1 MMRKLLCLLLVL
13 ALLPVSAAFADSPV
27 CWRYKVTPGEALSG
41 EGLQPVLDVLNTV
54 HLELTSQKDG
64 DTLLGSAVFL
74 TKGKDILS
82 VRVRDSAGDCAFA
95 CSLLGNN
102 TLAFRREQLGSV
114 LLSLVQYLGN
124 SGILKNENLEIVRSA
139 ANALAGLID
148 DVVLNMDESGSDTVI
163 DLQPYVDSLRAMA
176 TSSEETVLEPGSPEC
191 PGASRKTVYLLSEA
205 DMNVLLETLLT
216 RALAIPV
223 IGSHL
228 QSGSL
233 RIGRQRISADFFR
246 ELFASLHGETI
257 LTIWEGADG
266 RAIRMDVRIPDISSL
281 VEDPDFS
288 RVSGLLIDIERST
301 LSAVTTSSITRVRLT
316 GLEQD
321 LLIIAME
328 KGPGKDIRDPA
339 DRQVVHQVGSMSDEA
354 FSRLFSGM
362 YWTIMSE
369 SLKLVLSLPASVFNL
384 LLDKVFKSIF

>member
-1 MMRKLLCLLLVL
+1 MRKLLCLLLVL

-27 CWRYKVTPGEALSG
+27 CWRYKVTPGGALSG
-41 EGLQPVLDVLNTV
+41 DGLQVVLDVLNAV
-54 HLELTSQKDG
+54 QLDLTSQKDG
-64 DTLLGSAVFL
+64 NTLLGSAVFL

-82 VRVRDSAGDCAFA
+82 VRVRDSAGECAFA
-95 CSLLGNN
+95 CSLLRNN
-102 TLAFRREQLGSV
+102 TLAFRRDQLGSV

-148 DVVLNMDESGSDTVI
+148 NVVLNMDESGSDTVI
-163 DLQPYVDSLRAMA
+163 DLQPYVDSLRALA
-176 TSSEETVLEPGSPEC
+176 TSSEETVLPPGSSEC
-191 PGASRKTVYLLSEA
+191 PGAVRKTAYLLSEA
-205 DMNVLLETLLT
+205 DMNALLDTLLS
-216 RALAIPV
+216 RALAVPV
-223 IGSHL
+223 IGSYL

-233 RIGRQRISADFFR
+233 QIGRQRISADFFR
-246 ELFASLHGETI
+246 NLFASLHGETV

-266 RAIRMDVRIPDISSL
+266 KAVRMDIRIPDISAL

-288 RVSGLLIDIERST
+288 RVTGLLIDIDRSA
-301 LSAVTTSSITRVRLT
+301 LSPDITSSITRVRLT

-321 LLIIAME
+321 LITIAME
-328 KGPGKDIRDPA
+328 KGPGQDIRDPA
-339 DRQVVHQVGSMSDEA
+339 DRQVVHQVGDMSDEE

-369 SLKLVLSLPASVFNL
+369 ALKLVLSLPASVFNL
-384 LLDKVFKSIF
+384 LMDKVFKSIF

>member
-1 MMRKLLCLLLVL
+1 MRKLLCLLLVL

-27 CWRYKVTPGEALSG
+27 CWRYKVTPGGALSG
-41 EGLQPVLDVLNTV
+41 DGLQVVLDVLNAV
-54 HLELTSQKDG
+54 QLDLTSQKDG
-64 DTLLGSAVFL
+64 NTLLGSAVFL

-82 VRVRDSAGDCAFA
+82 VRVRDSAGECAFA
-95 CSLLGNN
+95 CSLLRNN
-102 TLAFRREQLGSV
+102 TLAFRRDQLGSV

-148 DVVLNMDESGSDTVI
+148 NVVLNMDESGSDTVI
-163 DLQPYVDSLRAMA
+163 DLQPYVDSLRALA
-176 TSSEETVLEPGSPEC
+176 TSSEETVLPPGSSEC
-191 PGASRKTVYLLSEA
+191 PGAVRKTAYLLSEA
-205 DMNVLLETLLT
+205 DMNALLDTLLS
-216 RALAIPV
+216 RALAVPV
-223 IGSHL
+223 IGSYL

-233 RIGRQRISADFFR
+233 QIGRQRISADFFR
-246 ELFASLHGETI
+246 DLFASLHGETV

-266 RAIRMDVRIPDISSL
+266 KAVRMDIRIPDISAL

-288 RVSGLLIDIERST
+288 RVTGLLIDIDRSA
-301 LSAVTTSSITRVRLT
+301 LSPDITSSITRVRLT

-321 LLIIAME
+321 LITIAME
-328 KGPGKDIRDPA
+328 KGPGQNIRDPA
-339 DRQVVHQVGSMSDEA
+339 DRQVVHQVGDMSDEE

-369 SLKLVLSLPASVFNL
+369 ALKLVLSLPASVFNL
-384 LLDKVFKSIF
+384 LMDKVFKSIF

>member
-1 MMRKLLCLLLVL
+1 MRKLLCLLLVL

-27 CWRYKVTPGEALSG
+27 CWRYKVTPGGALSG
-41 EGLQPVLDVLNTV
+41 DGLQVVLDVLNAV
-54 HLELTSQKDG
+54 QLDLTSHKDG
-64 DTLLGSAVFL
+64 NTLLGSAVFL

-82 VRVRDSAGDCAFA
+82 VRVRDSAGECAFA
-95 CSLLGNN
+95 CSLLRNN
-102 TLAFRREQLGSV
+102 TLAFRRDQLGSV

-148 DVVLNMDESGSDTVI
+148 NVVLNMDESGSDTVI
-163 DLQPYVDSLRAMA
+163 DLQPYVDSLRALA
-176 TSSEETVLEPGSPEC
+176 TSSEETVLPPGSSEC
-191 PGASRKTVYLLSEA
+191 PGAVRKTAYLLSEA
-205 DMNVLLETLLT
+205 DMNALLDTLLS
-216 RALAIPV
+216 RALAVPV
-223 IGSHL
+223 IGSYL

-233 RIGRQRISADFFR
+233 QIGRQRISADFFR
-246 ELFASLHGETI
+246 DLFASLHGETV

-266 RAIRMDVRIPDISSL
+266 KAVRMDIRIPDISAL

-288 RVSGLLIDIERST
+288 RVTGLLIDIDRSA
-301 LSAVTTSSITRVRLT
+301 LSPDITSSITRVRLT

-321 LLIIAME
+321 LITIAME
-328 KGPGKDIRDPA
+328 KGPGQDIRDPA
-339 DRQVVHQVGSMSDEA
+339 DRQVVHQVGDMSDEE

-369 SLKLVLSLPASVFNL
+369 ALKLVLSLPASVFNL
-384 LLDKVFKSIF
+384 LMDKVFKSIF

>member
-1 MMRKLLCLLLVL
+1 MRKLLCLLLIL
-13 ALLPVSAAFADSPV
+13 AMLPVSTAVADSPV

-64 DTLLGSAVFL
+64 GTMLGSAVFL

-102 TLAFRREQLGSV
+102 TLAFRRDQLGSV

-148 DVVLNMDESGSDTVI
+148 NVVLNMEESGSDTII
-163 DLQPYVDSLRAMA
+163 DLQPYVDSLREMA
-176 TSSEETVLEPGSPEC
+176 TSSEETMLPSGSPER
-191 PGASRKTVYLLSEA
+191 PDAVRKTTYFLSEA
-205 DMNVLLETLLT
+205 DMNALLETLLT
-216 RALAIPV
+216 RVLAVPV
-223 IGSHL
+223 IGSYL
-228 QSGSL
+228 QNGSL

-246 ELFASLHGETI
+246 DLFASLHGETI

-266 RAIRMDVRIPDISSL
+266 RAVRMDVRIPDISAL

-288 RVSGLLIDIERST
+288 RVTGLLIDIDRST
-301 LSAVTTSSITRVRLT
+301 LSADTTSSITRVRLT

-321 LLIIAME
+321 LLTIAME
-328 KGPGKDIRDPA
+328 KGPGKAIRDPS
-339 DRQVVHQVGSMSDEA
+339 DRQAVHNVGNMSDDE
-354 FSRLFSGM
+354 FSRLFSSM
-362 YWTIMSE
+362 YWSIMSE
-369 SLKLVLSLPASVFNL
+369 VLKLVLSLPASVFNL
-384 LLDKVFKSIF
+384 LVDKMFKSIF

>member
-1 MMRKLLCLLLVL
+1 MRKLLCLLLVL

-27 CWRYKVTPGEALSG
+27 CWRYKVTPGGALSG
-41 EGLQPVLDVLNTV
+41 DGLQVVLDVLNAV
-54 HLELTSQKDG
+54 QLDLTSQKDG
-64 DTLLGSAVFL
+64 NTLLGSAVFL

-82 VRVRDSAGDCAFA
+82 VRVRDSAGECAFA
-95 CSLLGNN
+95 CSLLRNN
-102 TLAFRREQLGSV
+102 TLAFRRDQLGSV

-148 DVVLNMDESGSDTVI
+148 NVVLNMDESGSDTVI
-163 DLQPYVDSLRAMA
+163 DLQPYVDSLRALA
-176 TSSEETVLEPGSPEC
+176 TSSEETVLPPGSSDC
-191 PGASRKTVYLLSEA
+191 PGAVRKTAYLLSEA
-205 DMNVLLETLLT
+205 DMNALLDTLLS
-216 RALAIPV
+216 RALAVPV
-223 IGSHL
+223 IGSYL

-233 RIGRQRISADFFR
+233 QIGRQRISADFFR
-246 ELFASLHGETI
+246 DLFASLHGETV

-266 RAIRMDVRIPDISSL
+266 KAVRMDIRIPDISAL

-288 RVSGLLIDIERST
+288 RVTGLLIDIDRSA
-301 LSAVTTSSITRVRLT
+301 LSPDITSSITRVRLT

-321 LLIIAME
+321 LITIAME
-328 KGPGKDIRDPA
+328 KGPGQDIRDPA
-339 DRQVVHQVGSMSDEA
+339 DRQVVHQVGDMSDEE

-369 SLKLVLSLPASVFNL
+369 ALKLVLSLPASVFNL
-384 LLDKVFKSIF
+384 LMDKVFKSIF

>member
-1 MMRKLLCLLLVL
+1 MRKLLCLLLVL

-41 EGLQPVLDVLNTV
+41 DGLQVVLDVLNAV
-54 HLELTSQKDG
+54 QLDLTSQKDG
-64 DTLLGSAVFL
+64 NTLLGSAVFL

-82 VRVRDSAGDCAFA
+82 VRVRDSAGECAFA
-95 CSLLGNN
+95 CSLLRNN
-102 TLAFRREQLGSV
+102 TLAFRRDQLGSV

-148 DVVLNMDESGSDTVI
+148 NVVLNMDESGSDTVI
-163 DLQPYVDSLRAMA
+163 DLQPYVDSLRALA
-176 TSSEETVLEPGSPEC
+176 TSSEETGLPPGSSEC
-191 PGASRKTVYLLSEA
+191 PGAVRKTAYLLSEA
-205 DMNVLLETLLT
+205 DMNALLDTLLS
-216 RALAIPV
+216 RALAVPV
-223 IGSHL
+223 IGSYL

-233 RIGRQRISADFFR
+233 QIGRQRISADFFR
-246 ELFASLHGETI
+246 DLFASLHGETV

-266 RAIRMDVRIPDISSL
+266 KAVRMDIRIPDISAL

-288 RVSGLLIDIERST
+288 RVTGLLIDIDRSA
-301 LSAVTTSSITRVRLT
+301 LSPDITSSITRVRLT

-321 LLIIAME
+321 LITIAME
-328 KGPGKDIRDPA
+328 KGPGQNIRDPA
-339 DRQVVHQVGSMSDEA
+339 DRQVVHQVGDMSDEE

-369 SLKLVLSLPASVFNL
+369 ALKLVLSLPASVFNL
-384 LLDKVFKSIF
+384 LMDKVFKSIF